1 MLRIYNIEN
10 KYIDFLKQYESNID
24 YNVKEGNAHKRPY
37 IGIVFEIGNY
47 LYFAPLKSP
56 KKKFDLSMK
65 SHTDIVLI
73 DDGKKGIINLNDMI
87 PVPKNKKDELLAEV
101 EYKVGSSDDNE
112 TVKYKNLI
120 QDQINWCN
128 KTDNKNIILKK
139 ALRTYNLY
147 DKLPDDNK
155 LKQRCCNFKY
165 LEEMLTHFES

>member
-56 KKKFDLSMK
+56 KKKYNLNMK
-65 SHTDIVLI
+65 SHTDIILI
-73 DDGKKGIINLNDMI
+73 DDGKMGIINLNDMI
-87 PVPKNKKDELLAEV
+87 PVPKAMKDKLLTEV
-101 EYKVGSSDDNE
+101 EYKTNVNDGKE
-112 TVKYKNLI
+112 IVKYKNLI

-128 KTDNKNIILKK
+128 KTDNKKIILKK

-147 DKLPDDNK
+147 DKLPNNNK
-155 LKQRCCNFKY
+155 LKQRCCNFKN
-165 LEEMLTHFES
+165 LEKMCTAY